1 MTTMT
6 CKGYGNSKFDIIKCK
21 SKWILNI
28 FYSCFTH
35 AKALDVSH
43 HVMLCCWFSHD
54 SNSEASE
61 ASPTNLFQSEHWVIM
76 NLSRVYHDMSRTLSN
91 IIEQGCRRE
100 WKIDSSF
107 LRTLC
112 VLLFLTSTQ
121 LFTAAARTTMIVE
134 VSNISHDMCFA
145 FTRDAMTNSKLPS
158 AHLTRRHH
166 QHHQFVVR
174 MWASQN
180 NSSEQLK
187 TKHIMTWGCSRSRYM
202 CAHLR
207 LTLQLRAYRCSR
219 AADGKY
225 HNLCSLMSTAW

>member
-1 MTTMT
+1 MSTMT

-54 SNSEASE
+54 SDREASE
-61 ASPTNLFQSEHWVIM
+61 ASPTNLFQSEQWVIM

-91 IIEQGCRRE
+91 IIERGCRQE

-107 LRTLC
+107 WEHC
-112 VLLFLTSTQ
+112 VLLLFLTSTQ
-121 LFTAAARTTMIVE
+121 LFTASRAQRWLLKFQTLVMTCVLLSRE
-134 VSNISHDMCFA
+134 
-145 FTRDAMTNSKLPS
+145 RDAMTNSKLPS

-174 MWASQN
+174 MWASQKQFKWAAKDEAYHDLRVLPLTLYVCAFTV
-180 NSSEQLK
+180 NSSASCL
-187 TKHIMTWGCSRSRYM
+187 
-202 CAHLR
+202 
-207 LTLQLRAYRCSR
+207 
-219 AADGKY
+219 
-225 HNLCSLMSTAW
+225 SLLSCCGWKIS